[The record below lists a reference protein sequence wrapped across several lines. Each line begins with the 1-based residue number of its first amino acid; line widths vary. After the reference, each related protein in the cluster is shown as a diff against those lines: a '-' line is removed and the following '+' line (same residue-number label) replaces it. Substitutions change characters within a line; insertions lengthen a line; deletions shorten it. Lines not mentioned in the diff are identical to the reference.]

1 VQRIRAIAVSKE
13 KLHAKLAE
21 LAGHDGFNDC
31 AFVGSAAT
39 LGTPG

>member
-1 VQRIRAIAVSKE
+1 VHRIRALAVSKRA
-13 KLHAKLAE
+13 LHAKLAE